1 MLRLSIRNLLV
12 SKLRLFLTIAAVTV
26 GVSFVSGTFVLSD
39 TMAKAFD
46 ELYAGLTSGTDV
58 VVRSEAAFEGDIATT
73 GGQLRPI
80 DESMVDD
87 VRAVPGVAL
96 ARGAVTGFALILDK
110 EGRPIQP
117 GGAPTFGA
125 SIGDTRL
132 SGDFVYRQGIEPSR
146 ADQVAIDARTAE
158 GAGFQLGDRIDVVLQ
173 GGQQTFTLVG
183 IIGFGE
189 SDSLLGA
196 TMAGFDLTTAQRLFD
211 KVGVLDEVD
220 VQAEPGLGS
229 GELRD
234 RIAATLPDGVEALT
248 GDQVAADGSAAVRDA
263 MGVFTTVL
271 LVFAGISVLVGSFV
285 IWNTF
290 NVLVA
295 QRRREVALLRA
306 VGATRGQVLRGVL
319 LEATFVGT
327 FSAGLGLLLGVGL
340 AAGIRALLTLIGV
353 EMPTTSPDVET
364 RTVVAALLVGV
375 LVTLAAAIAPA
386 WAATRV
392 SPMEA
397 LRDAVPARYEVGP
410 SRAIIGWILLST
422 GATALA
428 VCAVVGNQRWWTVL
442 ATLVTFAGLVVAG
455 PMLARATARLADHG
469 RRGGGWRMAARNIGR
484 NARRSAATALALT
497 IGLTVVVAV
506 AVSAAS
512 LRASVADAVSGGN
525 RSDLILEPAG
535 AGLGVS
541 PSVAELL
548 RERDDVTDVVELR
561 ETGARVEGHDS
572 LVSAMNAEGLDDVID
587 LGIEDG
593 SLDALGPGTM
603 LVSTQQAE
611 RLGVGTGDDL
621 TVTFVET
628 GPTTMRIV
636 ATFSRGALINASY
649 VLALPDFAANVTSQL
664 DAAILVNSAPGVN
677 PADSKADIEA
687 ALTDYPNVTVNTPD
701 DITEKAQ
708 SSVNQLLGIVTALLL
723 LAVVV
728 AVLGIVNTLVLSV
741 VERTRELGLLRA
753 VGGTRRQVR
762 TVVRRES
769 VLMSLLGA
777 VTGVLLGTMSGVAL
791 SRALVDE
798 GITTIAIPTVTL
810 VLYLLVAAAVGVLA
824 AIGPARRASRV
835 DFLRAIASE

>member
-12 SKLRLFLTIAAVTV
+12 SKLRLFLTVAAVTV

-58 VVRSEAAFEGDIATT
+58 VVKSEAAFDGDITTT
-73 GGQLRPI
+73 GGQVRPI
-80 DESMVDD
+80 DESLVDD

-132 SGDFVYRQGIEPSR
+132 SGDFVYRQGIEPTR
-146 ADQVAIDARTAE
+146 ADQVAVDARTAE
-158 GAGFQLGDRIDVVLQ
+158 GAGFQVGDRIDVVFQ
-173 GGQQTFTLVG
+173 SGQQTFTLVG

-220 VQAEPGLGS
+220 VQAEPGLS
-229 GELRD
+229 PGELRD
-234 RIAATLPDGVEALT
+234 RIAASLPDGVEALT

-319 LEATFVGT
+319 LEATLVGAS
-327 FSAGLGLLLGVGL
+327 SAGLGLLLGVGL

-353 EMPTTSPDVET
+353 EMPTTSPAVET
-364 RTVVAALLVGV
+364 RTVAAALLVGV
-375 LVTLAAAIAPA
+375 LVTLAAAVAPA

-397 LRDAVPARYEVGP
+397 LRDAVPARYEVGQ
-410 SRAIIGWILLST
+410 SRAISGWILLSA
-422 GATALA
+422 GATALV
-428 VCAVVGNQRWWTVL
+428 VCAVVGNQRWWTVV
-442 ATLVTFAGLVVAG
+442 ATLGTFAGLVVAG
-455 PMLARATARLADHG
+455 PALARATARLADHG

-525 RSDLILEPAG
+525 RSDLVLEPAG

-572 LVSAMNAEGLDDVID
+572 LVSAMNTEGLGDVID
-587 LGIEDG
+587 LGVDDG

-611 RLGVGTGDDL
+611 RLGVGTGDVV

-628 GPTTMRIV
+628 GPTEMRIV
-636 ATFSRGALINASY
+636 ATFSQGALINASY
-649 VLALPDFAANVTSQL
+649 VMALPDFAANVTSQL
-664 DAAILVNSAPGVN
+664 DAAILVNSAPGAD
-677 PADSKADIEA
+677 PAQAKADIEA
-687 ALTDYPNVTVNTPD
+687 ALSDYPNVTVNTPD

-777 VTGVLLGTMSGVAL
+777 VTGVALGTLSGVAL

-798 GITTIAIPTVTL
+798 GITTIAIPTMTL
-810 VLYLLVAAAVGVLA
+810 VLYLVVAAAVGVLA